1 MRPRVIFMGTPEFA
15 VPAMERL
22 ALSDLCDLSL
32 VVTQPDRRAGR
43 GKKLVSPPV
52 KIAADAMGVTT
63 LQTGSL
69 RHPEVRQRII
79 DLSPDLIVVAAFG
92 MILGKWIL
100 DLPVRGCVNLHASLL
115 PKYRG
120 ANPIATAIAEGER
133 ETGITL
139 MQMDRGLDTGAMYAS
154 SRIAIDEADTTES
167 LTPKLAAL
175 AGNLLEANLGPLLAG
190 ALPATPQGAG
200 ASLTRMMTKDDGWID
215 FRRPAVEIER
225 QVRAMWPWPRTWT
238 LGPDSSRI
246 QVHLVDVVVET
257 VGAPGKIVRRND
269 EVLVGTGSGSII
281 LRRIQ
286 LPGGRPVEGRALL
299 NSGSLT
305 EDERL
310 GEAGGPMDL
319 PPLVV
324 PVSGP

>member
-22 ALSDLCDLSL
+22 VASDLCDLSL

-52 KIAADAMGVTT
+52 KIASDALDVPT
-63 LQTGSL
+63 LQTDSL
-69 RHPEVRQRII
+69 RHREVRQRII
-79 DLSPDLIVVAAFG
+79 DLEPDLIVVAAFG

-100 DLPVRGCVNLHASLL
+100 ELPARGCVNLHASLL

-120 ANPIATAIAEGER
+120 ANPIATAIAEGESV
-133 ETGITL
+133 TGITL

-154 SRIAIDEADTTES
+154 SQIAIDDADTTES
-167 LTPKLAAL
+167 LTPKLAML
-175 AGNLLEANLGPLLAG
+175 AADLLEANLAGLLSG
-190 ALPATPQGAG
+190 SLPATPQGTG

-215 FRRPAVEIER
+215 FRRSAVQIER

-238 LGPDSSRI
+238 IGPDSSRMQI
-246 QVHLVDVVVET
+246 HHVDVADEDVSE
-257 VGAPGKIVRRND
+257 PGTIMRRDN
-269 EVLVGTGSGSII
+269 EVLIGTGSGSVI

-286 LPGGRPVEGRALL
+286 LPGGKPIEGTAIL
-299 NSGSLT
+299 NSGHLT
-305 EDERL
+305 EG
-310 GEAGGPMDL
+310 GEIGAAGGTLDL

-324 PVSGP
+324 PVP